1 VKKKVGGLTVDKIIR
16 RATDYETLHAHVSDL
31 YAVNGRV
38 ADAVV
43 AAARDYYGV
52 DQDELDRYM
61 ALQEHSEK
69 WDNQERV
76 TEALQHLFRDW
87 AAEGRHERDVPFDAI
102 VRVLARE
109 LPAGPGDAVRVLVPG
124 SGLGRLAHDVAA
136 RLPGAAVTANE
147 YSAYMRLVYRLVET
161 LAPEPAAQMTLH
173 PFIDWWSH
181 QASRAG
187 MTRAVRFPD
196 AAPHPSVLLVE
207 GDFAAMF
214 ANQTAHYDAVATFFF
229 LDTAPNMLDYL
240 DHIARVLK
248 PGGLWVNLGPL
259 LYHKAAVELSLDDVM
274 AVAEEYGFEFVDVD
288 EEWGPLVLP
297 ARKARARD
305 ISYLCDTDSMRRNVY
320 SAALFAARLKK
331 D

>member
-1 VKKKVGGLTVDKIIR
+1 V
-16 RATDYETLHAHVSDL
+16 HDL
-31 YAVNGRV
+31 YATNGLV
-38 ADAVV
+38 AEAIV

-52 DQDELDRYM
+52 SEDELERYM
-61 ALQEHSEK
+61 AVQEYNEK

-87 AAEGRHERDVPFDAI
+87 AAEGRHERDMPFDAI
-102 VRVLARE
+102 VGVLAAQF
-109 LPAGPGDAVRVLVPG
+109 PAALAPAAGEEDAVRVLVPG
-124 SGLGRLAHDVAA
+124 SGLGRLAHDIAA

-147 YSAYMRLVYRLVET
+147 YSAYMRLVYRFVET
-161 LAPEPAAQMTLH
+161 LSPDPGAQMALH

-196 AAPHPSVLLVE
+196 AKPDPGVLLVE
-207 GDFAAMF
+207 GDFTTQF
-214 ANQTAHYDAVATFFF
+214 ANQTGHYDAVATFFF
-229 LDTAPNMLDYL
+229 IDTATNMLEYL
-240 DHIARVLK
+240 DVIARVLK

-259 LYHKAAVELSLDDVM
+259 LYHKAAVELALDDVL
-274 AVAEEYGFEFVDVD
+274 AVAGEYGFEFVDVD
-288 EEWGPLVLP
+288 ESWGPLKLP
-297 ARKARARD
+297 GRKARTRD

-320 SAALFAARLKK
+320 STALFAARLKK